1 MLPIQEQDFEGIFEA
16 MDGKPVIMRLIDPP
30 MHEFL
35 PPREELIEEVATL
48 RCTKPDSEEL
58 AEAAM
63 GMGFIGVKLYNS
75 LGYRPLGNGD
85 EKVSLMRRRIAVRNN
100 MMTYLFDGETVVP
113 YLAFT
118 LGGTHVRTRG
128 ADSEDDTFFSG
139 SIGLGLRIWP
149 ESRVGLRVEAR
160 AYGTLVDSKSDIF
173 CVSAPAD
180 EVAGCAV
187 RLAGDLADGTG
198 LRWHRVDEA
207 LEELKFFSVPEESV
221 G

>member
-1 MLPIQEQDFEGIFEA
+1 MPSRHLIALFALLAGLPAFADGNTGFEITPFA
-16 MDGKPVIMRLIDPP
+16 
-30 MHEFL
+30 
-35 PPREELIEEVATL
+35 
-48 RCTKPDSEEL
+48 
-58 AEAAM
+58 
-63 GMGFIGVKLYNS
+63 
-75 LGYRPLGNGD
+75 GYRMGGQIDAEDSATDIRLDDAGSVGLLLNGHYRDNTQWELHYSNQATRARITDGASGEESSLDFDTYMLQLGG
-85 EKVSLMRRRIAVRNN
+85 
-100 MMTYLFDGETVVP
+100 TYLFDGETVVP

-187 RLAGDLADGTG
+187 RLAGDLASQVEVFAGITV
-198 LRWHRVDEA
+198 R
-207 LEELKFFSVPEESV
+207 F
-221 G
+221 

>member
-1 MLPIQEQDFEGIFEA
+1 MPARCLIALTVPIA
-16 MDGKPVIMRLIDPP
+16 LIALFAGTP
-30 MHEFL
+30 
-35 PPREELIEEVATL
+35 
-48 RCTKPDSEEL
+48 
-58 AEAAM
+58 AEADSANALEM
-63 GMGFIGVKLYNS
+63 TPFV
-75 LGYRPLGNGD
+75 GYRMGGQIDAEDAAIDIRLDDAASVGLLLNGHYRDNTQWELHYSRQATSARVTDSTSGD
-85 EKVSLMRRRIAVRNN
+85 EGAVDFDTH
-100 MMTYLFDGETVVP
+100 MLQLGGTYLFEGETVVP

-173 CVSAPAD
+173 CISAPAD

-187 RLAGDLADGTG
+187 RLAGDLASQFETFAG
-198 LRWHRVDEA
+198 LTIR
-207 LEELKFFSVPEESV
+207 F
-221 G
+221 

>member
-1 MLPIQEQDFEGIFEA
+1 MPSRHLIALFALVAGLPAFADGNNGFEITPFA
-16 MDGKPVIMRLIDPP
+16 
-30 MHEFL
+30 
-35 PPREELIEEVATL
+35 
-48 RCTKPDSEEL
+48 
-58 AEAAM
+58 
-63 GMGFIGVKLYNS
+63 
-75 LGYRPLGNGD
+75 GYRMGGQIDAEDSATDIRLDDAGSVGLLLNGHYRDNTQWELHYSSQSTRARITDGASGEEGLLDFDTHMLQLGG
-85 EKVSLMRRRIAVRNN
+85 
-100 MMTYLFDGETVVP
+100 TYLFDGETVVP

-187 RLAGDLADGTG
+187 RLAGDLASQAEVFAGITV
-198 LRWHRVDEA
+198 R
-207 LEELKFFSVPEESV
+207 F
-221 G
+221 